1 MVFSVNGP
9 QSDPARLN
17 VTTPQT
23 EVPIVYEDDSMII
36 VNKPAGLLS
45 QPGKTIVDSVV
56 SRIEIAYK
64 GVCNPTLVHRLDMDT
79 SGLLM
84 LAKNRLAHRNLQQQ
98 FEHRKIG
105 KRYRAVLEHSIEGVG
120 GRIHLPLRLDIDNRP
135 SQIVCYQFG
144 KSSTTVWHKDPEAQG
159 NSVVLY
165 PLTGR
170 SHQLRVHLAD
180 PEGLGV
186 AIKGDRLYGGASD
199 AEPWSR
205 MLLHA
210 DFIAFDHPVT
220 GERVS
225 IYSPAPFL
233 E

>member
-1 MVFSVNGP
+1 MTIP
-9 QSDPARLN
+9 QA
-17 VTTPQT
+17 
-23 EVPIVYEDDSMII
+23 EVPIVYEDVSVII

-45 QPGKTIVDSVV
+45 QPGKTVADSVV
-56 SRIEIAYK
+56 SRIALAYQ
-64 GVCNPTLVHRLDMDT
+64 GICTPTLVHRLDMDT
-79 SGLLM
+79 SGLLI
-84 LAKNRLAHRNLQQQ
+84 LAKDRSTHRVLQQQ

-105 KRYRAVLEHSIEGVG
+105 KRYRAVLSSTIEGLG

-144 KSSTTVWHKDPEAQG
+144 KSSTTVWHKDPAAPNNG
-159 NSVVLY
+159 VVLY

-180 PEGLGV
+180 PGGLGV
-186 AIKGDRLYGGASD
+186 PIKGDRLYGGASH
-199 AEPWSR
+199 AEPDSR

-220 GERVS
+220 GKRVS
-225 IYSPAPFL
+225 IHSPAPFL
-233 E
+233 EECCVGN